1 MIIQRPE
8 MNKIQ
13 RQNRIL
19 QLVRSER
26 IASQMDLGRRLGDEG
41 IRVTQATLS
50 RDLRDL
56 SLLKT
61 PQGYKLPE
69 SLNDSSGNPSSLH
82 LRRTLAQFMTEVAAA
97 HNMVVVKTHPGNAS
111 SLALSLD
118 NMGWKDIVG
127 TVAGDDTILV
137 VTRDPVKARALKRR
151 LMDLAAQ

>member
-1 MIIQRPE
+1 

-13 RQNRIL
+13 RQNKIL
-19 QLVRSER
+19 KLVRSEH
-26 IASQMDLGRRLGDEG
+26 IASQVDLGRRLRDEG
-41 IRVTQATLS
+41 IQVTQATLS

-61 PQGYKLPE
+61 PQGYRLPE
-69 SLNDSSGNPSSLH
+69 ALNHSSGNHSPFH
-82 LRRTLAQFMTEVAAA
+82 LRQTLAQFMTEVAAA

-137 VTRDPVKARALKRR
+137 VTRDAARARALKRR
-151 LMDLAAQ
+151 LMELAAQ